1 MVDQLANGLVAILA
15 IKPLLAM
22 LAGTT
27 LGVFV
32 GAVPGLTATMGI
44 ALLIPFTYNL
54 DTLTALGLLAGIH
67 NGASYGGA
75 IPAILLRIPGT
86 HGAIV
91 TCFDGYPM
99 AQKGEAAGALK
110 VAAISSGVGGMLS
123 AMALLAFALPLAE
136 VTLAFGPPE
145 IFWVNMF
152 GLASVSLLLQGD
164 PIKGLMGACFGMLIG
179 VVGLDNVTGHERFAF
194 GVMELTSGI
203 PLLVVMVGLF
213 SLPPTWAMVESAGMS
228 AAGADALGRSY
239 MGRIWRSSEM
249 LLTWLKSSLIGIFIG
264 ILPGASGIGSF
275 IAYGEARRASK
286 NPETFGTGNPIG
298 VAAAE
303 SVNNADNAASMVP
316 ALTLG
321 IPGGGA
327 AALMLAALLVHGL
340 QPGPRLFENSP
351 DIFYGYTLQMFLT
364 SAMLLFVGGAVAS
377 RFFAGVLRLPM
388 PLLMPLVICMTA
400 VAAYAVE
407 NNTYFVGVMF
417 VFGVIGLLLER
428 LRFPIAPII
437 IGLVLGA
444 PAELNLRLSLLIA
457 QGDPSILWTRPISQ
471 GVIVLTVMVALFPVW
486 RHYRAKAHAPKE

>member
-1 MVDQLANGLVAILA
+1 MIDQLANGLVAILA

-32 GAVPGLTATMGI
+32 GAIPGLTATMGI

-99 AQKGEAAGALK
+99 AQNGEAAGALK

-179 VVGLDNVTGHERFAF
+179 VIGLDNVTGHERFTF

-213 SLPPTWAMVESAGMS
+213 S
-228 AAGADALGRSY
+228 
-239 MGRIWRSSEM
+239 
-249 LLTWLKSSLIGIFIG
+249 
-264 ILPGASGIGSF
+264 
-275 IAYGEARRASK
+275 
-286 NPETFGTGNPIG
+286 
-298 VAAAE
+298 
-303 SVNNADNAASMVP
+303 
-316 ALTLG
+316 
-321 IPGGGA
+321 
-327 AALMLAALLVHGL
+327 
-340 QPGPRLFENSP
+340 
-351 DIFYGYTLQMFLT
+351 
-364 SAMLLFVGGAVAS
+364 
-377 RFFAGVLRLPM
+377 
-388 PLLMPLVICMTA
+388 
-400 VAAYAVE
+400 
-407 NNTYFVGVMF
+407 
-417 VFGVIGLLLER
+417 
-428 LRFPIAPII
+428 
-437 IGLVLGA
+437 
-444 PAELNLRLSLLIA
+444 
-457 QGDPSILWTRPISQ
+457 
-471 GVIVLTVMVALFPVW
+471 
-486 RHYRAKAHAPKE
+486 